1 MDEGFE
7 DDDKD
12 FKAEGLL
19 DGDNEPDPEETLMLE
34 QGGGKVWMIKVAS
47 VTIVPETSLTVRL

>member
-19 DGDNEPDPEETLMLE
+19 DGDNEPDPDETLMLE

-47 VTIVPETSLTVRL
+47 DTTVPETS